1 MTKIL
6 ENKWVVAGL
15 IVAAVGALG
24 WNFRTSLPGMDLIA
38 NARETSPE
46 EVAAGAAAEDPQAIP
61 SLTLSTNRLR
71 MNADL
76 NQWRQTASESEIKRD
91 PFSFPVKEL
100 APDGTPAPE
109 GTAPPS
115 VTLQAISM
123 RGQSGLA
130 VINRQVVA
138 AGDTISGYEVIS
150 ISAAEV
156 VVNGYGERKSL
167 RLDFALPAPI
177 PDESGT
183 PAPDPK
189 P

>member
-6 ENKWVVAGL
+6 ENKWVVTGL
-15 IVAAVGALG
+15 IVAAVGAIG
-24 WNFRTSLPGMDLIA
+24 WNFRASLPGMNLVA
-38 NARETSPE
+38 NAREAVSE
-46 EVAAGAAAEDPQAIP
+46 EVVSGSQPEDPHSP
-61 SLTLSTNRLR
+61 SSLVLSTNRLR

-91 PFSFPVKEL
+91 PFSFPVKEQ
-100 APDGTPAPE
+100 APDGSPAADSA
-109 GTAPPS
+109 APPL

-123 RGQSGLA
+123 RGESGLA

-138 AGDTISGYEVIS
+138 AGDTVSGYEVIS

-156 VVNGYGERKSL
+156 VVRGYGERKSL
-167 RLDFALPAPI
+167 RLDFAQPAPVSE
-177 PDESGT
+177 ESGE
-183 PAPDPK
+183 PK